1 MDNELTLLEY
11 LKTLPPNTKIDVE
24 FYWVYMYEDERKELD
39 EEVSYYGL
47 VNDFFNEPYLNSSSF
62 AQDYGERY
70 YDTYDYKIID
80 TNEPIEIEILGQQ
93 WG

>member
-11 LKTLPPNTKIDVE
+11 LKTLPSNTKIDVE

-39 EEVSYYGL
+39 EEVSYYGF
-47 VNDFFNEPYLNSSSF
+47 VDDFFNDNYVNGVPF
-62 AQDYGERY
+62 AQDYEGY
-70 YDTYDYKIID
+70 YDTYSYKILD
-80 TNEPIEIEILGQQ
+80 ADEPIEIEIYGKQ

>member
-1 MDNELTLLEY
+1 MNKTLLEY
-11 LKTLPPNTKIDVE
+11 LKELPLDVKIDITFFWSYAFDDSKIE
-24 FYWVYMYEDERKELD
+24 FDDEI
-39 EEVSYYGL
+39 SYYGL
-47 VNDFFNEPYLNSSSF
+47 LDDFFNFPLSCSGVSF

-80 TNEPIEIEILGQQ
+80 TNEPIEIEVYARQ